1 MEELLRCRSM
11 EAMCRQRAL
20 YDPQRGWEWL
30 ANAEKW
36 KSLGDKEAL
45 TSEEG
50 TATRTTA

>member
-20 YDPQRGWEWL
+20 YDTQRGWEWL

-36 KSLGDKEAL
+36 KDLGDKEVL
-45 TSEEG
+45 TSEENA
-50 TATRTTA
+50 TAQLK